1 MRIST
6 IAAVVALLSAAGVAA
21 ADIPAGSTAPEIRAK
36 TWFNTAGDLSLARLR
51 GRVVVVEFWGTW
63 CSPCR
68 EVQPKLAA
76 LHAELVGRG
85 LSIISISA
93 EPVET
98 IQAYLKDHPTNYIMG
113 AESVTSKEY
122 GVSSVPRAFVID
134 RSGRIVWVG
143 NPLQSEFEA
152 AVRQQLGQA
161 GPRMVA
167 RMAPRDTA
175 RMPGNAGMPGTRGV
189 VPPQA
194 NRAARSTTGNAGQ
207 AGGDSLAR
215 LPAKPPIATTQ
226 PTAIAKGKTTNAKL
240 TRKPPP
246 QVRTPA
252 RPAPK
257 RRAADGGPP
266 VKRVSAGSASAA
278 KIRKA
283 AAAKVRSAAPARA
296 NRASGSS
303 AGRIKAPTRSKVA
316 PVKPAAAR
324 SQRGGRA

>member
-6 IAAVVALLSAAGVAA
+6 IAVVTALLSATGIAA

-36 TWFNTAGDLSLARLR
+36 AWFNTAGDLSLARLR

-76 LHAELVGRG
+76 LHAELVGQG

-134 RSGRIVWVG
+134 RSGRIAWVG
-143 NPLQSEFEA
+143 NPLQSEFEGA
-152 AVRQQLGQA
+152 IRQQLGVA

-167 RMAPRDTA
+167 RMAPRDSA
-175 RMPGNAGMPGTRGV
+175 RMPGNTGARAV

-194 NRAARSTTGNAGQ
+194 NRAARSTTGNPGQ

-215 LPAKPPIATTQ
+215 LPARPPIATSQ

-252 RPAPK
+252 KPIPK
-257 RRAADGGPP
+257 RRASDGGPP
-266 VKRVSAGSASAA
+266 VKRVSAGSASGS

-283 AAAKVRSAAPARA
+283 ATAKVRSAAPARA
-296 NRASGSS
+296 NRASASV
-303 AGRIKAPTRSKVA
+303 AGQVKTPTRTKVA
-316 PVKPAAAR
+316 PIKRGAPR
-324 SQRGGRA
+324 SSRDGRA